1 MADIW
6 IVDKDPETFFD
17 TVEHDKL
24 MTLIG
29 KTIKDG
35 EVLFIVK
42 KFLVSEVMMDDKFD
56 VFVIRTP

>member
-1 MADIW
+1 M
-6 IVDKDPETFFD
+6 DKDPETFFD